1 MANSVIALSLR
12 LLTLLFLKSS
22 KAVLIV
28 SIAICSLGAS
38 LFVTL
43 DVSDEVQHIPS
54 APRVTSVNSR
64 RWNSL
69 CCSNSAVQIVVCSQ
83 LFLFFFI
90 YVQFVVSYTVLEQRF
105 SSSCF
110 AFQSLV
116 PSQHQTRLHKSIGTL
131 PFLLIGLRILEPSH
145 QMPSTHRLQSVPRML
160 RDQPSSCNQPMSQ
173 SWRPKIRYPSNSW
186 SR

>member
-1 MANSVIALSLR
+1 MKSYVVGHALSNFSPYCQCFSIRLKEYENVRKNTANSVIALSLR

-43 DVSDEVQHIPS
+43 DLSDEVQHIPS
-54 APRVTSVNSR
+54 ATRVTSVNSR

-116 PSQHQTRLHKSIGTL
+116 PS
-131 PFLLIGLRILEPSH
+131 
-145 QMPSTHRLQSVPRML
+145 
-160 RDQPSSCNQPMSQ
+160 
-173 SWRPKIRYPSNSW
+173 
-186 SR
+186 

>member
-1 MANSVIALSLR
+1 MSFRLPSLSAICFVFIFCHVAQYTSIRLKECKNVDENTSNSVVALSLR

-43 DVSDEVQHIPS
+43 DLSDEVQHIPS
-54 APRVTSVNSR
+54 ATRVTSVNSR

-116 PSQHQTRLHKSIGTL
+116 PS
-131 PFLLIGLRILEPSH
+131 
-145 QMPSTHRLQSVPRML
+145 
-160 RDQPSSCNQPMSQ
+160 
-173 SWRPKIRYPSNSW
+173 
-186 SR
+186 